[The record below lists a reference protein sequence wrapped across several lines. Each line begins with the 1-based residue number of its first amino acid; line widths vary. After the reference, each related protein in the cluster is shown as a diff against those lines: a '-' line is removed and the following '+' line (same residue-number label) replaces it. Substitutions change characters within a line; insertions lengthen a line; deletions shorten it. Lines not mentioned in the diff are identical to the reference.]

1 MEIGILGSVVGKFAF
16 DGRSVALVESCGL
29 SEQGWHHLFHVV
41 CHMYIKNIRA
51 YIAHGSWVMGV
62 YFCALRILR
71 ITSMSTKYMYSYIQ
85 L

>member
-16 DGRSVALVESCGL
+16 DGRSVALVESFGL

-41 CHMYIKNIRA
+41 CHLYIKNIRA
-51 YIAHGSWVMGV
+51 YIAHGCIFLCITNYELRV
-62 YFCALRILR
+62 YEYKVLILN
-71 ITSMSTKYMYSYIQ
+71 TYVQ

>member
-41 CHMYIKNIRA
+41 CHIYKK
-51 YIAHGSWVMGV
+51 YTSVHSSWVYIFV
-62 YFCALRILR
+62 HYELR
-71 ITSMSTKYMYSYIQ
+71 ITSYE
-85 L
+85 LRV